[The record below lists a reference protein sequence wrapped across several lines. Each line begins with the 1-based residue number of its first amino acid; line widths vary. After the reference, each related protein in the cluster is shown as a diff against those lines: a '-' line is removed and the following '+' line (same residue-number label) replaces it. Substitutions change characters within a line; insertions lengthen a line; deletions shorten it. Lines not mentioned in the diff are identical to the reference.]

1 MFDGLLNIFNGKSS
15 IQSINISSEM
25 NNMQNS
31 QEIWQLMLFSGYL
44 TIDKKIDEYTYSLKL
59 PNYEVKSFFKEKF
72 LEYNYTEN
80 KSLFKKMINALLLK
94 DIDKYAEL
102 LQKILLNSMSYHDG
116 AKEEKF
122 YHNLI
127 LGMLLYLDSEY
138 SIKSN
143 IEEGYG
149 RTDVLMFPLN
159 KLKPGFIFEFKVS
172 ETDDNKSMEKAADEA
187 LNQIKDRKY
196 ETEMKR
202 RKVKDILHLGIAF
215 NGKKVKVKLG

>member
-1 MFDGLLNIFNGKSS
+1 
-15 IQSINISSEM
+15 M
-25 NNMQNS
+25 NNMQDS
-31 QEIWQLMLFSGYL
+31 QETWRLMLFSGYL
-44 TIDKKIDEYTYSLKL
+44 TVDKKIDEKTYSLKL

-72 LEYNYTEN
+72 LDYNYKEN
-80 KSLFKKMINALLLK
+80 KGLFKKMINALLLK
-94 DIDKYAEL
+94 DITKYEEIL
-102 LQKILLNSMSYHDG
+102 RKILLNSMSYHDG

-127 LGMLLYLDSEY
+127 LGMLLYLDDKY

-159 KLKPGFIFEFKVS
+159 KKLNPGFIFEFKVS
-172 ETDDNKSMEKAADEA
+172 EKGDDESMEKAVNEA
-187 LNQIKDRKY
+187 LNQIKDKEY
-196 ETEMKR
+196 EVEMQQH
-202 RKVKDILHLGIAF
+202 KVKDILNLGIAF